1 MSSIF
6 AELKRRRVY
15 RVALAY
21 GVIASG
27 LLQVGGTV
35 LPIFRAPDWA
45 QQIFV
50 VLIAAGFPLA
60 LVLAWIFDFTPE
72 GIQRTPQAHGSGRF
86 GTRYLIGVTLAGCL
100 VAGCAVAGYYW
111 HPWRNPTT
119 TQSEVAGDAI
129 PPKSIAVLPFEN
141 QSAEETNAFFA
152 DGVQDQVLTNLA
164 KVGELK
170 VISNTSVRQYKAVSG
185 ASRNLRQIGRQLGV
199 AYVLEGSVQR
209 QPHRLRVTTRL
220 IDARIDS
227 QVWAET
233 YDRDA
238 ADLFAIQSEIAQAIV
253 QQLQAKISPEQ
264 KAEIEERPTSDLVA
278 FELYLRAKEIIETY
292 LDLQDVRG
300 SVMQALQWLDEAT
313 QRDPTFVLAYCYSA
327 RAHNLLY
334 FYDLDSTPVQVRLAE
349 AALQAALRLRPDS
362 AEAHFAA
369 ADYYFR
375 CHRDYVRARSEL
387 EIARPGL
394 PNNTPLFI
402 LAGYMSRRQNRWAE
416 GERDFQTAV
425 QLDPRNPN
433 AYNLL
438 SDTYILERK
447 FPEARQSYLRVL
459 ASGQSTPV
467 LLIRGAQIQFAGFGH
482 AEPLREALAK
492 APAGLD
498 IGGGTT
504 PLRVWQALIR
514 HDYAEAQRLL
524 AISPREEFQDVDF
537 TFYYPKAW
545 YEAIIARTKGNQE
558 TARAAYQKVR
568 GILVKRLE
576 VKPEHARTIAVL
588 AQVDANLG
596 KQELAVS
603 EAQHAVDLMPV
614 SKDAYDAPLVLEG
627 QAQVYTWTNQPD
639 RAIELL
645 QKLVSM
651 PGYISYGYLKN
662 YPSWD
667 PLRSDPRFQEI
678 CQRLGGASGLQSM
691 NEIFPLDQ
699 AAAAYRP
706 MMNGKARFRSR
717 ANPASEVAW
726 DSRRLK
732 LFCEKLLTDRS
743 RKTSVPLCLE

>member
-27 LLQVGGTV
+27 LIQVGGTI
-35 LPIFRAPDWA
+35 LPIFHAPDWA
-45 QQIFV
+45 QQVFV
-50 VLIAAGFPLA
+50 VLIAVGFPLA
-60 LVLAWIFDFTPE
+60 LALAWVFDFTPE
-72 GIQRTPQAHGSGRF
+72 GIQRTPDTHGSHRYGV
-86 GTRYLIGVTLAGCL
+86 RYLVGVALAGSL
-100 VAGCAVAGYYW
+100 LAGCAVAGYFW
-111 HPWRNPTT
+111 HPWRLSTT
-119 TQSEVAGDAI
+119 PQSEIAADAI
-129 PPKSIAVLPFEN
+129 PQKSIAVLPFEN
-141 QSAEETNAFFA
+141 QSADRSNAFFA

-164 KVGELK
+164 KVAELK
-170 VISNTSVRQYKAVSG
+170 VISNTSVRQYKAGSG
-185 ASRNLRQIGRQLGV
+185 VPRNLREIGRQLGV

-209 QPHRLRVTTRL
+209 EPHRLRVTTRL
-220 IDARIDS
+220 IDARTDS

-253 QQLQAKISPEQ
+253 GQLQAKISPEQ
-264 KAEIEERPTSDLVA
+264 KAQIEERPTSDLVA
-278 FELYLRAKEIIETY
+278 FELYLRAKEIIERY
-292 LDLQDVRG
+292 LDLQDVRA
-300 SVMQALQWLDEAT
+300 SVVQAVQWLDEAT

-327 RAHNLLY
+327 RAHDLLY
-334 FYDLDSTPVQVRLAE
+334 FYDLDSAPVQVRLAE
-349 AALQAALRLRPDS
+349 AAVQAALRLRPDS
-362 AEAHFAA
+362 AEAHLAA

-375 CHRDYVRARSEL
+375 CHRDYDRARREL

-394 PNNTPLFI
+394 PNSTPFFI

-416 GERDFQTAV
+416 GERDFKTAV

-447 FPEARQSYLRVL
+447 FPEAKASYLRVL
-459 ASGQSTPV
+459 AAGPATPV
-467 LLIRGAQIQFAGFGH
+467 LLIRGAQIEFAATGDGKSLQ
-482 AEPLREALAK
+482 AALAK

-504 PLRVWQALIR
+504 PLRVWQALIKR
-514 HDYAEAQRLL
+514 DYAEAQRLL
-524 AISPREEFQDVDF
+524 AISPREDFQDVDF
-537 TFYYPKAW
+537 TFYYPKEW
-545 YEAIIARTKGNQE
+545 YEAIIGRTKGDQDA
-558 TARAAYQKVR
+558 ARAAYQKVR
-568 GILVKRLE
+568 AILAKRLE

-596 KQELAVS
+596 QKELAMS
-603 EAQHAVDLMPV
+603 EAQHAIDLMPV

-627 QAQVYTWTNQPD
+627 LAQVCTWTNQPD
-639 RAIELL
+639 RAIEVL

-651 PGYISYGYLKN
+651 PGYVSYGYLKK

-678 CQRLGGASGLQSM
+678 C
-691 NEIFPLDQ
+691 
-699 AAAAYRP
+699 
-706 MMNGKARFRSR
+706 ARMAPKIS
-717 ANPASEVAW
+717 P
-726 DSRRLK
+726 
-732 LFCEKLLTDRS
+732 
-743 RKTSVPLCLE
+743 